1 MNHKDY
7 FLALLRASLWQKP
20 ITGGVIAPPV
30 CRCMIAA
37 AKKQTVL
44 GLLSDAL
51 LAPENGFQLDRQTVI
66 GLLVAQQTIA
76 KQNQRANQ
84 VLVELCELLRAHA
97 IEFIVVKG
105 QLLAQYYPHPQHR
118 QSGDIDFYC
127 DARNFVR
134 AKEVIQSAWGV
145 TFSAEDDESEQHI
158 AFDYKDVPFELHFCL
173 LKFCSE
179 RVQMAFDKM
188 LNEAQPFSI
197 DVAGCAVPTLP
208 PVENLIFTFLHLYH
222 HFVELGIGL
231 RQLCDMALLIHAHA
245 SLLSQPEYARRLQQL
260 LQRLDFL
267 PGFNAFGAVCVQ
279 ALGLPKADY
288 PFQLSSSDEAYIKDI
303 LHVVFARGNF
313 GMHGRKHA
321 VRSGLAYYVETM
333 KIKLYHYMRFYRL
346 SPTENRA
353 VLWRGLPQKIVAAF
367 KR

>member
-1 MNHKDY
+1 MNNKDY
-7 FLALLRASLWQKP
+7 FLALLRASLWQED

-30 CRCMIAA
+30 CHSLVTM

-44 GLLSDAL
+44 GLLSDVL
-51 LAPENGFQLDRQTVI
+51 LAPENSFQIDKKSVI
-66 GLLVAQQTIA
+66 DLLVAQQTIV
-76 KQNQRANQ
+76 KQNQRADQ
-84 VLVELCELLRAHA
+84 VLVELCQLLRAHA

-105 QLLAQYYPHPQHR
+105 QLLAQYYPCPQYR

-127 DARNFVR
+127 DDRNFMR
-134 AKEVIQSAWGV
+134 AKDVIQSEWGV
-145 TFSAEDDESEQHI
+145 TFGVEDDESEQHI
-158 AFDYKDVPFELHFCL
+158 AFDYKGVPFELHFCL
-173 LKFCSE
+173 LKFTSK

-188 LNEAQPFSI
+188 LNDAQPFSI
-197 DVAGCAVPTLP
+197 DIAGCAVPTLP

-245 SLLSQPEYARRLQQL
+245 KLLSQPECAHRLHQL
-260 LQRLDFL
+260 LQQLDFL

-279 ALGLPKADY
+279 MLGLPKADY
-288 PFQLSSSDEAYIKDI
+288 PLALSSADESYVNDI
-303 LHVVFARGNF
+303 LRVVFARGNF

-321 VRSGLAYYVETM
+321 VRSGFSYYVETM
-333 KIKLYHYMRFYRL
+333 KIKLHHYMRFYRL

-353 VLWRGLPQKIVAAF
+353 VLWHGLPRKIVAAF